1 MALQVIKAI
10 NNKEGKW
17 VRYDASGKMYK
28 GWYTVEGEDALLYPS
43 QAGNTY
49 YYDKKTGLM
58 ARGTVTIDGVTYN
71 FDQITGALIK

>member
-1 MALQVIKAI
+1 
-10 NNKEGKW
+10 
-17 VRYDASGKMYK
+17 MYK

-58 ARGTVTIDGVTYN
+58 AKGTVTIDGVTYS
-71 FDQITGALIK
+71 FDKITGVLIK